1 MREVVLRVQR
11 AALDEVLDRLLP
23 LVPGG
28 VREVPSEGS
37 EVELLLRGDE
47 LPALERL
54 AAVVTP
60 APYEL
65 SERRVSDDWR
75 ERRQADYRVQPIG
88 GRLVIRPTWASAPD
102 PRLIDISV
110 ADSGAFGVGA
120 HPTTRACL
128 ELLLD
133 LAPAGAFADLGCGT
147 GVLAILASRLGWA
160 PVVALDFQP
169 TSVEAARENAAR
181 NGAPVDVRLTDL
193 VGQPPPPADGFAA
206 NVPTEVHI
214 AIASRWRGHAP
225 PTGLVS
231 GFGPDAAERVMA
243 AYASCGLQEQR
254 RVERV
259 GWVIAEL
266 GRP

>member
-11 AALDEVLDRLLP
+11 ATLDEILDRLLP
-23 LVPGG
+23 IVPGG

-47 LPALERL
+47 LPPLERL
-54 AAVVTP
+54 AAVVAP
-60 APYEL
+60 APYEIA
-65 SERRVSDDWR
+65 ERRVSDDWR
-75 ERRQADYRVQPIG
+75 ERRQADYREDPIG
-88 GRLVIRPTWASAPD
+88 GRLVIRPAWAPAPD
-102 PRLIDISV
+102 RQLIDISV

-120 HPTTRACL
+120 HPTTRVCL

-133 LAPAGAFADLGCGT
+133 LAPAGTFADLGCGT

-169 TSVEAARENAAR
+169 ASVEAARENAAR

-193 VGQPPPPADGFAA
+193 VDQSPPPANGFTA
-206 NVPTEVHI
+206 NVPTEVHV
-214 AIASRWRGHAP
+214 AIASHWRGHAP

-243 AYASCGLQEQR
+243 AYASCGLQERR

-266 GRP
+266 GRS

>member
-23 LVPGG
+23 VVPGG

-65 SERRVSDDWR
+65 AERRVSDDWR

-88 GRLVIRPTWASAPD
+88 GRLAIRPTWAPAPD

-110 ADSGAFGVGA
+110 ADSAAFGVGA

-128 ELLLD
+128 ELLLE

-160 PVVALDFQP
+160 PVIALDFHP
-169 TSVEAARENAAR
+169 ASVDAARENAAR
-181 NGAPVDVRLTDL
+181 NGAPIDVRLTDL
-193 VGQPPPPADGFAA
+193 VGQPPPPAAGFAA
-206 NVPTEVHI
+206 NVPPEVHA
-214 AIASRWRGHAP
+214 AIASNWRAQAP
-225 PTGLVS
+225 ATGLVS
-231 GFGPDAAERVMA
+231 GFGAEAAEQVMA
-243 AYASCGLQEQR
+243 AYASCGLHERR
-254 RVERV
+254 RVQRV

-266 GRP
+266 GRG